1 MAPFDAFFLLILK
14 KVNNCSIFLTKTLD
28 FYFFSC
34 IIKAEIRT
42 DVLKK
47 RNGHPLY
54 DPRKDA

>member
-1 MAPFDAFFLLILK
+1 MASFDAFFLLILK

-42 DVLKK
+42 DVLK
-47 RNGHPLY
+47 NETDTPLY